1 MGIATVYATLCL
13 VRLIKSDIGIS
24 NQYERPQDFIP
35 AAYDILVMGKPAVNT
50 DSNRFIIYDNCASYG
65 YRLLT
70 DFELVEHDK
79 AQRYRDVEELIIKEK
94 KAFEKEETIEYNG
107 KDMNLLIIK
116 FPMFNEKNKIYAV
129 GGIATDITDRVID
142 RSEIIAAKSKAESAE
157 QLQEQF
163 LANMS
168 HEIRTPMNGII
179 GMTNLVLGT
188 ALDNEQREF
197 VQVIKNSSD
206 SLLTLIN
213 DILDLSK
220 IKAG

>member
-1 MGIATVYATLCL
+1 M
-13 VRLIKSDIGIS
+13 
-24 NQYERPQDFIP
+24 
-35 AAYDILVMGKPAVNT
+35 
-50 DSNRFIIYDNCASYG
+50 
-65 YRLLT
+65 
-70 DFELVEHDK
+70 VEHDK